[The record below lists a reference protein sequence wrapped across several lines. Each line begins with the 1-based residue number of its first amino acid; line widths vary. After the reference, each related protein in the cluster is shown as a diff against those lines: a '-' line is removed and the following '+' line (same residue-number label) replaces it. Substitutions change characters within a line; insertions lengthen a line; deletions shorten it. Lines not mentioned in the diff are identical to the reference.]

1 MDSTLSQI
9 IFILN
14 VENFSAI
21 YYDERQAPVAR
32 GVHLVIFST
41 SFQWNSIHLL
51 FRISDGFTAV
61 VLEVNS
67 VWSCERRV
75 QFCRYLRQLSK
86 ISTGHVLNHSGN
98 NGCIFFSRTEFL
110 AARFF
115 DTFFIQCIFYYKL
128 PARIEK
134 YYWKVISS
142 RIPVT
147 RPGFISFY
155 LHAVKQSL
163 NSKQNLRPREILSN
177 DRHNLRGVYWI
188 ISCIALVPFCFL
200 CGDTLKWVMR
210 WDSAVDKIVWP
221 QCMTGRW

>member
-1 MDSTLSQI
+1 M
-9 IFILN
+9 
-14 VENFSAI
+14 
-21 YYDERQAPVAR
+21 Y
-32 GVHLVIFST
+32 
-41 SFQWNSIHLL
+41 
-51 FRISDGFTAV
+51 
-61 VLEVNS
+61 
-67 VWSCERRV
+67 
-75 QFCRYLRQLSK
+75 
-86 ISTGHVLNHSGN
+86 
-98 NGCIFFSRTEFL
+98 FFSRTEFL

-128 PARIEK
+128 PARTEK

-221 QCMTGRW
+221 QCMTGRWWYPSFEEVKNSEMFWINDKTIIEFGFRMIWRIM

>member
-1 MDSTLSQI
+1 MSWCVLQSLD
-9 IFILN
+9 LN
-14 VENFSAI
+14 SNLPLTVRKRFCRNADNQNF
-21 YYDERQAPVAR
+21 RFF
-32 GVHLVIFST
+32 LKT
-41 SFQWNSIHLL
+41 LL
-51 FRISDGFTAV
+51 FSLQTGYDAKN
-61 VLEVNS
+61 LYLYL
-67 VWSCERRV
+67 
-75 QFCRYLRQLSK
+75 FC
-86 ISTGHVLNHSGN
+86 V
-98 NGCIFFSRTEFL
+98 
-110 AARFF
+110 